1 MNYLIKIIFL
11 SILLL
16 AACSESDNPTDPEK
30 GQTKSLVPLAVGNM
44 WVYNYFDY
52 YDYIFSTENWYGKTL
67 YRTSSIQTIGF
78 IQDGNWFINLWDGGH
93 EIERFEVFKYPEVYP
108 DERWV
113 AKSTKFRFI
122 DKDIQTVINDDT
134 FYCYK
139 YEAYDTLHEF
149 DDSLGNR
156 THMMEEFFFDPKVGM
171 VKKQYYYMSDSSKT
185 IIYERKLT
193 HYELFD

>member
-11 SILLL
+11 SILLIV
-16 AACSESDNPTDPEK
+16 ACSESDNPTDPEK
-30 GQTKSLVPLAVGNM
+30 GQTKSLVPLAIGNM
-44 WVYNYFDY
+44 WVYNDFDY

-78 IQDGNWFINLWDGGH
+78 IQDGNWFINLWERGH

-122 DKDIQTVINDDT
+122 DKDIQTVVNDDT

-139 YEAYDTLHEF
+139 YEAYDTLHEC

-185 IIYERKLT
+185 IIYERNLT